1 MSSLIRQVCLTG
13 VVQRVYYERVN
24 AEPSADQRPRHSI
37 RVAARRTGLTAATLR
52 AWERRYGAV
61 HPARSGAERRLYSDA
76 DIERLRLMR
85 ELTAAGHGLA
95 QLARLATDDLAA
107 LAREERAAR
116 TPAAPAPRDAVAAP
130 RLPDD
135 SVAATLV
142 ACERAVRALDG
153 TELHRLLMRA
163 LVELGPIDFIERVAA
178 PVCHRVGTLWEEAA
192 LSVAHEHVASV
203 AIRQALDF
211 LLDTVRGGATTRPQ
225 LIATTPPGQRHEFGA
240 MMAAA
245 VASLGGWNVT
255 YLGPDVPVDDVV
267 AAVRQTG
274 ARAVAL
280 SIVTGLP
287 PTVVDELRRL
297 REALG
302 PGLTLIVGGRAAEV
316 FAPVLDEIGARHV
329 PELSGFRAL
338 LDAMLARPSHAA

>member
-1 MSSLIRQVCLTG
+1 MTTELSG
-13 VVQRVYYERVN
+13 
-24 AEPSADQRPRHSI
+24 AERPRHSI

-61 HPARSGAERRLYSDA
+61 HPARSGTERRLYSDA
-76 DIERLRLMR
+76 DIERLRLLR
-85 ELTAAGHGLA
+85 ELTAEGHGLA
-95 QLARLATDDLAA
+95 QLARLATEDLAA
-107 LAREERAAR
+107 LAREDRSTR
-116 TPAAPAPRDAVAAP
+116 TPPAPEARDAGAAA

-135 SVAATLV
+135 SVTATLD

-153 TELHRLLMRA
+153 AELHRLLMRA
-163 LVELGPIDFIERVAA
+163 LVELGPLDFIELVAA
-178 PVCHRVGTLWEEAA
+178 PVCHRIGTLWEQAA

-203 AIRQALDF
+203 AIRQALGF

-302 PGLTLIVGGRAAEV
+302 PELPLIVGGRAADV
-316 FAPVLDEIGARHV
+316 FAPVLEEIGARRM
-329 PELSGFRAL
+329 PELADFRAL
-338 LDAMLARPSHAA
+338 LDSMLSHPSHAA